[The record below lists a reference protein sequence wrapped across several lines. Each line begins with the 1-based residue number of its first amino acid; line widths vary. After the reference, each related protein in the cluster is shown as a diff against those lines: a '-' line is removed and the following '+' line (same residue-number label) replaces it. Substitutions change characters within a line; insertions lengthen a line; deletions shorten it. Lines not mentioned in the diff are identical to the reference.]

1 MPSALRGPTEPQ
13 TSPALNPPIPIAWT
27 VAGSDSSGGAGIQA
41 DLRVMQAFGVHGCSV
56 LTAVTAQNTREVLA
70 IEPVQAGWVVRQ
82 LEALTG
88 DLVPAAIKTGMLGSQ
103 KVVDVLCHALD
114 SLSAPV
120 VCDPVMAS
128 TSGTP
133 LLDAAAIRT
142 LKEKLL
148 PRVEVLTP
156 NLQEAERL
164 LEWSIGYPAEVEA
177 AAEELLAMGPASV
190 LIKGGH
196 AEGALSADYWTDG
209 ASRCW
214 ISSPRQEVTHTHGT
228 GCVLSSA
235 IAAGRALGL
244 PPLDAVVLAKAY
256 LNQALR
262 TGGGVGEGQGL
273 LGFGPYPSSPQ
284 DLPWLA
290 PAFRDAP
297 PPPFPAM
304 DHPVGL
310 YPIVD
315 RAAWVDRLFSLG
327 LTTVQLRIKDLDDG
341 AAEKEIEE
349 AVRIARRFPKSRLF
363 INDRWAVAL
372 KLGAYGVH
380 LGQDDLPDANLAG
393 LRAAGLRL
401 GISTHSYA
409 EMARAKACRPSYIAI
424 GTVYRT
430 TGKVMDC
437 PPLGVDAFARMA
449 RLSDVPVVAIGGIS
463 LENAPPLLAAGADG
477 LAVISEILDAPDLQA
492 RVMDWTRLWP

>member
-1 MPSALRGPTEPQ
+1 MNPST
-13 TSPALNPPIPIAWT
+13 PIAWT
-27 VAGSDSSGGAGIQA
+27 VAGSDSGGGAGVQA

-56 LTAVTAQNTREVLA
+56 VTAVTAQNTRDVLA
-70 IEPVQAGWVVRQ
+70 AEPVAADLVAKQ
-82 LEALTG
+82 LEALAG
-88 DLVPAAIKTGMLGSQ
+88 DLPPAAIKTGMLGSQ
-103 KVVDVLCHALD
+103 EVVDALCGSLDALD
-114 SLSAPV
+114 TPV
-120 VCDPVMAS
+120 VCDPVMVS
-128 TSGTP
+128 TSGTA

-142 LKEKLL
+142 LKDKLL

-164 LEWSIGYPAEVEA
+164 LEWSIDYPSEIEA
-177 AAEELLAMGPASV
+177 AAEELLAMGPSSV

-196 AEGALSADYWTDG
+196 AKGALSTDYWTDG
-209 ASRCW
+209 TSGWW
-214 ISSPRQEVTHTHGT
+214 ISSPRREATHTHGT

-256 LNQALR
+256 LNQGLR
-262 TGGGVGEGQGL
+262 TGGDVGEGQGP

-284 DLPWLA
+284 DLPWLT

-297 PPPFPAM
+297 PPVFPGM
-304 DHPVGL
+304 DRPVGL

-315 RAAWVDRLFSLG
+315 RAAWVDRLFALG
-327 LTTVQLRIKDLDDG
+327 LTTVQLRIKDLDER
-341 AAEKEIEE
+341 AAEQEVQE
-349 AVRIARRFPKSRLF
+349 AIRIARQFPESRLF
-363 INDRWAVAL
+363 INDRWELAL

-380 LGQDDLPDANLAG
+380 LGQDDLPAADLAALHG
-393 LRAAGLRL
+393 AGLRL

-409 EMARAKACRPSYIAI
+409 EMARAKACRPSYIAL

-430 TGKVMDC
+430 TSKVMDY

-449 RLSDVPVVAIGGIS
+449 KLSGVPVVAIGGIS
-463 LENAPPLLAAGADG
+463 LDNAPPLLATGADG
-477 LAVISEILDAPDLQA
+477 LAVISEIREAPELEA
-492 RVMDWTRLWP
+492 RIADWNRLLSSRVVRSPGQP